1 MKWMRNEREM
11 DAHATFTF
19 KITEGPSKCVKR
31 GVRDRIRKRTI
42 RLVRHVH
49 GYHQLMVPTQTLLP
63 WDPHGSSLSPLFCCG
78 LFSTSD
84 ILFLWIGLLNQ
95 IFFAFMFLKL
105 TNLPLHVHWYMGWGH
120 PFCCYSSNW
129 PCQECNSGR
138 HNHMPLTMSSEKKN

>member
-1 MKWMRNEREM
+1 MREREM

-19 KITEGPSKCVKR
+19 KITEGPSKGVKR

-63 WDPHGSSLSPLFCCG
+63 WGGTHMVLPFPSLLLRIIFYVWY
-78 LFSTSD
+78 
-84 ILFLWIGLLNQ
+84 LFLWIGLLNQ
-95 IFFAFMFLKL
+95 TFFAFMFLKL
-105 TNLPLHVHWYMGWGH
+105 TNMGWGH

-138 HNHMPLTMSSEKKN
+138 HNHMPLIMSSEKKI